1 MENKLESGF
10 GSVKYPGGPA
20 IIGSPAERDSRIQI
34 VETIVSRTY
43 HLYNGGRIILSA
55 RLDKHDQ
62 SLAQIS
68 YFEQGNARESDRQRQ
83 LFRERWW

>member
-34 VETIVSRTY
+34 VETIAKETIFY
-43 HLYNGGRIILSA
+43 KGGRGGG
-55 RLDKHDQ
+55 
-62 SLAQIS
+62 
-68 YFEQGNARESDRQRQ
+68 GNIVSKIR
-83 LFRERWW
+83 